1 MSGLG
6 RVRNTV
12 TTPIGD
18 LLLVAADDGVVHGAE
33 WADCLDRLPAE
44 LRASARGRLPEAVRN
59 AVDAYFGGT
68 VDALNPIRVAASGTQ
83 FQRAVWDALRSVP
96 PGTTL
101 TYGALARMLGRPEGA
116 RSVGHANGA
125 NPISVVVPCHRLV
138 GAKGSLT
145 GYGGGIPRKQW
156 LLAHEAR
163 HARHRAIVPGGG

>member
-1 MSGLG
+1 MTGLG
-6 RVRNTV
+6 HVQNTL

-18 LLLVAADDGVVHGAE
+18 LLLVTDADGVIHAAE

-44 LRASARGRLPEAVRN
+44 LRESARGRLPEAVCD
-59 AVDAYFGGT
+59 AVGAYFGGT
-68 VDALNPIRVAASGTQ
+68 VDALDPIRVAASGTP

-101 TYGALARMLGRPEGA
+101 TYGALARMLGRPGGA

-138 GAKGSLT
+138 GANGSLT
-145 GYGGGIPRKQW
+145 GYGGGIRRKQW

>member
-1 MSGLG
+1 MAGLW

-18 LLLVAADDGVVHGAE
+18 LVLVTDGDGVLHGAE

-44 LRASARGRLPEAVRN
+44 LGRSARGRLPQAVSAAVRDYFDG
-59 AVDAYFGGT
+59 AVA
-68 VDALNPIRVAASGTQ
+68 ALESIRVAARGTP
-83 FQRAVWDALRSVP
+83 FQRAVWEALRAIP

-101 TYGALARMLGRPEGA
+101 TYGALARMLGRPGGA

-138 GAKGSLT
+138 AAGGSLT
-145 GYGGGIPRKQW
+145 GYGGGLDRKQW

-163 HARHRAIVPGGG
+163 HGRHRAAVPGGG

>member
-1 MSGLG
+1 MAGLG

-18 LLLVAADDGVVHGAE
+18 LVLVADVDGVLHGAE

-44 LRASARGRLPEAVRN
+44 LSGSARGRLPQPVCNAVR
-59 AVDAYFGGT
+59 AYFEGAMA
-68 VDALNPIRVAASGTQ
+68 ALEPIRVAASGTP
-83 FQRAVWDALRSVP
+83 FQRAVWEALRAIP

-101 TYGALARMLGRPEGA
+101 TYGALARMLGRPGGA

-138 GAKGSLT
+138 AAGGSLT
-145 GYGGGIPRKQW
+145 GYGGGLDRKQW

-163 HARHRAIVPGGG
+163 HGRHRAAVPGGG